1 MAPIVRTSY
10 GALQGSEEQ
19 GVAVFRGVP
28 FAQPP
33 LGSLRFRP
41 PQRPGGWSGVR
52 DATRFGAGSFQ
63 ANRPLAPLLGILIPE
78 QSEDCLFLNVWT
90 PAAGDGGRRPVLVWV
105 HGGAWVIG
113 AGSEVA
119 YDGTALA
126 RRGDVVVV
134 TLNYRLGAFGFLRG
148 TDLPGGRLDSSG
160 NEGLLDVI
168 AALEWVRD
176 EIAAFGGDPGNV
188 TLMGES
194 AGSVNAACLLTAA
207 PAQGLFH
214 KAVLESGS
222 LNLTTTSERATATA
236 RQILDELGIAPE
248 QAERLRDV
256 PAQELLGAQNA
267 LAGRSAATSFAPV
280 ADGGLLPARP
290 FEAIAAGAARGVPLL
305 LGTNREEMKLYRFL
319 DPAIDSLDEAG
330 LLRRCE
336 AVFPGSAPDGT
347 PNAAR
352 VIAVY
357 REARAARGEETTP
370 AELWLAIS
378 TDQVFRAG
386 ALKLATLQA
395 AHTPQTYVYR
405 FDWPASAPDGPQ
417 GATHALELPFVF
429 GTLER
434 SEIGRLVG
442 RTPATQQLSQRM
454 QDAWLAFARSGSPRC
469 ESLPDWPP
477 YAPPRRATMLLG
489 ERPRVEDAPQ
499 EPERAFWETF
509 I

>member
-1 MAPIVRTSY
+1 MAPIVQTSY

-19 GVAVFRGVP
+19 GVAVFRGIP

-33 LGSLRFRP
+33 IGPLRFRP
-41 PQRPGGWSGVR
+41 PQRPDGWSGVR

-63 ANRPLAPLLGILIPE
+63 ANRPLAPLLGIVIPE

-90 PAAGDGGRRPVLVWV
+90 PAADGARRPVLVWV

-113 AGSEVA
+113 AGSEVT
-119 YDGTALA
+119 YDGAALA
-126 RRGDVVVV
+126 RRGAVVVV

-148 TDLPGGRLDSSG
+148 KDLPGGRLDSSG

-168 AALEWVRD
+168 AALQWVRD
-176 EIAAFGGDPGNV
+176 EIAAFGGDPANV

-194 AGSVNAACLLTAA
+194 AGSVNTACLLTAA
-207 PAQGLFH
+207 PAKGLFH

-222 LNLTTTSERATATA
+222 LNLTTTPERASATA
-236 RQILDELGIAPE
+236 RLLLDELGIPPE
-248 QAERLRDV
+248 QAGRLREV
-256 PAQELLGAQNA
+256 PAPELLGAQNA
-267 LAGRSAATSFAPV
+267 IAGRSAATSFAPV
-280 ADGGLLPARP
+280 ADGELIPARP
-290 FEAIAAGAARGVPLL
+290 FEAIAAGSARGLPLL
-305 LGTNREEMKLYRFL
+305 IGTNREEMKLYRFL
-319 DPAIDSLDEAG
+319 DPAIEALDEAG

-336 AVFPGSAPDGT
+336 PLFPGTAANGT

-352 VIAVY
+352 AIAVY
-357 REARAARGEETTP
+357 REARAARGEETAP

-386 ALKLATLQA
+386 ALKLATLHA

-405 FDWPASAPDGPQ
+405 FDWPASAADGPR

-429 GTLER
+429 GTLDR
-434 SEIGRLVG
+434 SEIGRLAG
-442 RTPATQQLSQRM
+442 RTPAAYALSERM
-454 QDAWLAFARSGSPRC
+454 QDAWLAFARTGSPRS

-477 YAPPRRATMLLG
+477 YAPPRRATMLLA
-489 ERPRVEDAPQ
+489 EQPRVVDAPQ
-499 EPERAFWETF
+499 EPERAFWEAF